1 MSIYDS
7 HPLGSGEASVEF
19 GVIFVKI
26 RQRARYWVSTLDLS
40 TETKTNLFGVVVAL
54 RFLREQPCGLLE
66 LAIATSE
73 IEYWE
78 THFLNWFERFRKKFP
93 KKIDADDLKV
103 QMLNEF
109 AVLKKLGSREPKQ
122 SWGAG
127 FNADFAAFASGLS

>member
-7 HPLGSGEASVEF
+7 HPLGSDEASMEF

-26 RQRARYWVSTLDLS
+26 RQRARYWVSTLES
-40 TETKTNLFGVVVAL
+40 SNETKTKLFGAVVAL
-54 RFLREQPCGLLE
+54 RCLREQPRGLLE

-73 IEYWE
+73 IEEWE
-78 THFLNWFERFRKKFP
+78 THFLNWFERVKKKFP
-93 KKIDADDLKV
+93 KKIDADDLKA

-127 FNADFAAFASGLS
+127 FTADVEAFASSLS